1 MRTLHQTMGSTT
13 TSHLNS
19 VSIFDLSQDELR
31 ERLRSTSEKIKQEA
45 FAKNSYLP
53 YYDPLFCPTT
63 AHTVHEYR
71 DRKELIWVDNTG
83 KEHFVKTL

>member
-1 MRTLHQTMGSTT
+1 MRTHHSMSSTT
-13 TSHLNS
+13 TSHLHS

-31 ERLRSTSEKIKQEA
+31 ERLRPTSEKIKQEA

-53 YYDPLFCPTT
+53 YYDTSFCPTT
-63 AHTVHEYR
+63 AHVVHEYR